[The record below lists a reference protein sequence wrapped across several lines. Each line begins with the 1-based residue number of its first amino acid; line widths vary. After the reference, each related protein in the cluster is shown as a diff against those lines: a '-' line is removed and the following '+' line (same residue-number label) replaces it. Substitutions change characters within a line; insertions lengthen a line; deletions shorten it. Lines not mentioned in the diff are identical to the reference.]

1 MTSTDPP
8 AAISRQLAHTP
19 QGWLVGPF
27 TQFRQRARMRAMVV
41 LPVPRW
47 PEKM

>member
-1 MTSTDPP
+1 VPP
-8 AAISRQLAHTP
+8 AVISLQLAHSP
-19 QGWLVGPF
+19 QGVAVGPWM
-27 TQFRQRARMRAMVV
+27 QLRQRARMRAMVV